1 MEKTAEQEVE
11 NLLSALVKKLPEFQ
25 NKVFSIGGFVRDKF
39 LNVVSKDLDIVV
51 TEKDGAEK
59 FAKLLKHSLVS
70 WGEGVPSEGIS
81 TPYKLGEAYPIWHLR
96 FNNDIVFENKI
107 YLTAGAELDIVDSQ
121 KECFPDPESRQRI
134 TVFGTF
140 EEDIERRDFTI
151 NMLAYDLTNDKVIDA
166 SGSGISDIKKGI
178 IRFHPKI
185 SGDKVFSDDPLR
197 MIRAIRFHC
206 KYDFDVD
213 LETLNAIKRN
223 AERIKIISG
232 ERIRDELVKI
242 MLLGKLHQAIQIMD
256 KFDLLQYILPEV
268 KALQGVEQDIYYHAE
283 GDVYVHTLMVLD
295 KTKSTVVSQLAA
307 LLHDIG
313 KPSTKTVKP
322 MPDDAPPRISFKKH
336 ENVSSDMTE
345 VVLQRLKF
353 DLDTIKKVRKL
364 IEFHLKG
371 HSANEWSGSAVR
383 RFIRDCGDE
392 LEDILHIT
400 DCDSQSSHGKW
411 VTNHIPELRSR
422 IEHLSQIPIRKK
434 TILNGNEIMTLLNM
448 KAGKQLGEIINKL
461 QEIEDEFAVDCCRA
475 ITREEASEKLKEIY
489 VPQNP

>member
-11 NLLSALVKKLPEFQ
+11 NLLCALVKKVPEFQ

-39 LNVVSKDLDIVV
+39 LGVSSKDLDIVV

-59 FAKLLKHSLVS
+59 FAKFLKQSLAA
-70 WGEGVPSEGIS
+70 WGDIPSEGIS
-81 TPYKLGEAYPIWHLR
+81 TPYKLGESYPIWHLR

-140 EEDIERRDFTI
+140 DEDIERRDFTI
-151 NMLAYDLTNDKVIDA
+151 NMLAFDLTNERVVDA
-166 SGSGISDIKKGI
+166 SASGIDDIKKKI

-213 LETLNAIKRN
+213 PETLNAIKRN

-232 ERIRDELVKI
+232 ERIRDELIKI
-242 MLLGKLHQAIQIMD
+242 MLLGKLHKAIQIMD

-268 KALQGVEQDIYYHAE
+268 KALQGVEQDVYYHAE
-283 GDVYVHTLMVLD
+283 GDVYVHTLMVLE
-295 KTKSTVVSQLAA
+295 KTKSTVVSQMAA

-313 KPSTKTVKP
+313 KPATQEFKP
-322 MPDDAPPRISFKKH
+322 QPDNAPPRISFKKH
-336 ENVSSDMTE
+336 ETISSELAE
-345 VVLQRLKF
+345 VVMQRLKF

-392 LEDILHIT
+392 LEDVLHIT
-400 DCDSQSSHGKW
+400 DCDSQSSHGHW
-411 VTNHIPELRSR
+411 VKNHIPELRER
-422 IEHLSQIPIRKK
+422 IKHVSQIPVRKK
-434 TILNGNEIMTLLNM
+434 TILNGNEIMNLLNL
-448 KAGKQLGEIINKL
+448 KPGKQLGEIINKL
-461 QEIEDEFAVDCCRA
+461 QEIEDDFAVQFCRA
-475 ITREEASEKLKEIY
+475 ITREEAEQQLKSTFI
-489 VPQNP
+489 V